1 MAKYVIIGGVAAGMT
16 AAARLRRVDE
26 DGEILVLERGP
37 YVSYAN
43 CGLPY
48 HIGGVIA
55 ERKSLLVQTP
65 EALRRRFQI
74 EVRVLH
80 EVFAI
85 DRVQKK
91 LKVRDLQ
98 KKEEYEETYD
108 KLVLCPGGE
117 AVWPPIPGVDHP
129 LVFPLWTLTDTD
141 RLKSYLDKEKPSN
154 AVVVGG
160 GFVGLE
166 IAENLHH
173 RGMQVTV
180 VEALDQVMNT
190 IDFEMAALLHH
201 HLRNQGI
208 ELRLGE
214 FVTSIASQGD
224 GLRIT
229 LRSGAYLDSSM
240 MVLSVGVRPN
250 TALAKHAGL
259 TIGSN
264 GGITVNS
271 YLQTSDA
278 DIYAAGDAIEVYQ
291 PLRQKTAPLPLA
303 GPANKQGRIVADNLV
318 FGNRKI
324 YRGAIGT
331 SVVKVF
337 HLTVAAVGLSEK
349 ICRAEQIPYH
359 TVVVHPLSHAEYY
372 PGSHRMALKLL
383 FSPVEGKILGAQ
395 AVGQAGVDKRI
406 DVISMAI
413 HGGMS
418 VQDLTE
424 MEQAY
429 APPYSSAKDPVNL
442 AGFSAEN
449 ALTGRMPVIRWEEA
463 RDADRTLYHF
473 LDVRTD
479 AEYGRGHI
487 PGSQNIP
494 LDQLRSRLQEIPSGK
509 KIVVY
514 CQIGLR
520 GYIAGRILLQKGFS
534 EVYNL
539 TGGFLTWRTAT
550 ETGNG

>member
-1 MAKYVIIGGVAAGMT
+1 MAKYVIVGGVAAGMT
-16 AAARLRRVDE
+16 TAARLRRVDE

-48 HIGGVIA
+48 YIGGVIA

-80 EVFAI
+80 EVVSI
-85 DRVQKK
+85 DRAGKK
-91 LKVRDLQ
+91 LTVRDLE

-108 KLVLCPGGE
+108 KLVLCPGGR

-141 RLKSYLDKEKPSN
+141 RLKSYLDTHKPPH
-154 AVVVGG
+154 AVIVGG

-180 VEALDQVMNT
+180 VEALDQVMN
-190 IDFEMAALLHH
+190 IVDFEMAALLHH

-214 FVTSIASQGD
+214 SVTSIASQGD
-224 GLRIT
+224 GLRMT
-229 LRSGAYLDSSM
+229 LRSGANLDCSM

-250 TALAKHAGL
+250 TALAKNAGL
-259 TIGSN
+259 TIGSS
-264 GGITVNS
+264 GGITVNP

-303 GPANKQGRIVADNLV
+303 GPANKQGRIIADNLV
-318 FGNRKI
+318 FGNGKI
-324 YRGAIGT
+324 YQGAIGT

-337 HLTVAAVGLSEK
+337 HLTLAVVGLPEK
-349 ICRAEQIPYH
+349 VCRAEQIPYQA
-359 TVVVHPLSHAEYY
+359 VVVHPLSHAEYY

-383 FSPVEGKILGAQ
+383 FSPVDGKILGAQ
-395 AVGQAGVDKRI
+395 AVGHAGVDKRI

-413 HGGMS
+413 HGGMT

-424 MEQAY
+424 MEHAY

-463 RDADRTLYHF
+463 RDADPTLYHF

-479 AEYGRGHI
+479 SEFSRGHI

-494 LDQLRSRLQEIPSGK
+494 LDQLRSRLQEIPAGK

-550 ETGNG
+550 EADNG